1 MIKDIER
8 YKLYNDDCLKVMRD
22 EIEDKKIDLIL
33 CDLPYNMTNC
43 KWDKMIDLDELWK
56 QYERII
62 KPTGVIVLFSSQPFT
77 TELIY
82 SNKKNYKYSWYWIKN
97 TSTGHIFSKYQPM
110 RKVEDINVFY
120 KKMPTYIPQGLIKL
134 DEPVKA
140 FKGKRKK
147 EGIYSEGIYGKEYI
161 IKYTN
166 YPKNVLYFDKEVN
179 CIHPCQK
186 PLELIQYLIKTY
198 TKEDDLVLD
207 NCYGSGQTGVG
218 CANTNRRFIGI
229 ELEKEH
235 FENGK
240 NRIISAY
247 YNTNKNE

>member
-1 MIKDIER
+1 MKDIER

-56 QYERII
+56 QYNRII
-62 KPTGVIVLFSSQPFT
+62 KPNGVIVLFSSQPFT

-97 TSTGHIFSKYQPM
+97 ISTGHIFSKYQPM

-134 DEPVKA
+134 DEPIKA
-140 FKGKRKK
+140 FKGKCKK
-147 EGIYSEGIYGKEYI
+147 EGIYPEGIYGKEYI

-166 YPKNVLYFDKEVN
+166 YPNNVLYFDKEVN

-186 PLELIQYLIKTY
+186 PLELIQYFINTY
-198 TKEDDLVLD
+198 TKEGDLVLD

-240 NRIISAY
+240 NRIIRAY